1 MAGMESQI
9 TIDDADGKLG
19 KEHAKNIQNMTEAF
33 AFL

>member
-1 MAGMESQI
+1 MARIECQSFF
-9 TIDDADGKLG
+9 DADGKLG